1 MEYTIYKLTNML
13 NGMGY
18 VGMTK
23 KFKRRMNEHRRG
35 SNYRSRCHVDRA
47 IEKYGWEN
55 FHAEVIEICD
65 AEIAPEREMYWIATL
80 KTKTPNG
87 YNMTDGGEGTKGHV
101 QPPEHRLNK
110 AIALRK
116 NSVFPVLQ
124 DELDKQIIT
133 RTDLARRLGY
143 SSKGLSAWLNGERE
157 ISLST
162 AIRIKEVLGVDMPL
176 EELFAKAPAQQTE

>member
-1 MEYTIYKLTNML
+1 MDITIYKLTNVI
-13 NGMGY
+13 NGLGY

-23 KFKRRMNEHRRG
+23 NFKRRMWEHRKLHNANTRI
-35 SNYRSRCHVDRA
+35 SKA
-47 IEKYGWEN
+47 IAEYGWDN
-55 FHAEVIEICD
+55 FKQEILEICD
-65 AEIAPEREMYWIATL
+65 VSIASGREKFWIDRL
-80 KTKTPNG
+80 ETKAPNG

>member
-1 MEYTIYKLTNML
+1 MDIVIYKLTCL
-13 NGMGY
+13 VNGMGY

-23 KFKRRMNEHRRG
+23 KLKRRMNEHRHG
-35 SNYRSRCHVDRA
+35 SNYKSRCHVDRA
-47 IEKYGWEN
+47 IKKYGWEN

-65 AEIAPEREMYWIATL
+65 AEIAPKREMYWIATL

-116 NSVFPVLQ
+116 KSVFPVLQ
-124 DELDKQIIT
+124 AELDKRLIT
-133 RTDLARRLGY
+133 RTDLAQRINY
-143 SSKGLSAWLNGERE
+143 NFKAVSSWFNGKRE
-157 ISLST
+157 ISLSM
-162 AIRIKEVLGVDMPL
+162 AIKIKEVLGVDMPL
-176 EELFAKAPAQQTE
+176 EELFAKEPAQQSE